1 MKLHENQFANRDITV
16 SYEPKKCIHADKCC
30 QGLASVFKSS
40 VIPWIDLE
48 GAQSSQIISQI
59 NQCPSGALSYVMKN
73 ELVEAD

>member
-1 MKLHENQFANRDITV
+1 MKLHENQFTNGDITV

-59 NQCPSGALSYVMKN
+59 NQCPSGALSYAMKN

>member
-1 MKLHENQFANRDITV
+1 MKLHENQFTNGDITV

-73 ELVEAD
+73 ELVVAD